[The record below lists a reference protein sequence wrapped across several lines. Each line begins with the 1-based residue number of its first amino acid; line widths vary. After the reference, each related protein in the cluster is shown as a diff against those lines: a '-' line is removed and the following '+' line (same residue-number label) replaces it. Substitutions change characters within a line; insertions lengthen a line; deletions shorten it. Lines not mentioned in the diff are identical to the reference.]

1 MLKMSVNQDE
11 QEDRIRPDAQQ
22 EQLPFLEIPSMS
34 ESYGQVAGAAVS
46 LECFVPAYAEA
57 WFRKA
62 EAKFADCN
70 VTREHT
76 KYRKVLQ
83 ALPVE
88 MISKLHAF
96 LEDDPLK
103 GEQPYSR
110 LKQTLLEMYKKTTSE
125 QLTALFEALTLGDQR
140 PSDLLNEMLRRAG
153 RDVSEKFLEPM
164 WLSKLPV
171 VVSAAVSAL
180 NVPLREKGKQADQVM
195 DKVSFRNN
203 PFAQA
208 SVAQVSQVPQQ
219 ENVMLALTEAM
230 SLLRQEVAELKQQRS
245 RTEERGRGNPR
256 RHDSRR
262 RSRGPSQERRR
273 DRYTLEDEM
282 CFAHRKFGDQARWC
296 VKGCKHFGSKN

>member
-1 MLKMSVNQDE
+1 MSVNQDE

-22 EQLPFLEIPSMS
+22 EQLPFLEIPTMS

-103 GEQPYSR
+103 GKAWP
-110 LKQTLLEMYKKTTSE
+110 
-125 QLTALFEALTLGDQR
+125 
-140 PSDLLNEMLRRAG
+140 LRRK
-153 RDVSEKFLEPM
+153 SEWDDNSVL
-164 WLSKLPV
+164 
-171 VVSAAVSAL
+171 AAEWVW
-180 NVPLREKGKQADQVM
+180 
-195 DKVSFRNN
+195 
-203 PFAQA
+203 
-208 SVAQVSQVPQQ
+208 
-219 ENVMLALTEAM
+219 
-230 SLLRQEVAELKQQRS
+230 
-245 RTEERGRGNPR
+245 
-256 RHDSRR
+256 
-262 RSRGPSQERRR
+262 RSRGLRIFLPKM
-273 DRYTLEDEM
+273 TLSM
-282 CFAHRKFGDQARWC
+282 GPI
-296 VKGCKHFGSKN
+296 N